1 MGKNSRFI
9 TNTTTPKTIKK
20 SCYKCN
26 MTFENADYKTF
37 KNRIYCKSD
46 YNNLFLPKCRGCNRL
61 VENEAVSDMDGKLKG
76 KWHIE
81 CFHCQV
87 IKLVLMYNM

>member
-26 MTFENADYKTF
+26 MTFENA
-37 KNRIYCKSD
+37 D